1 MVDWLRCCFDGC
13 VSRASAFCVYAVRV
27 CVCFVFLQVLQSAF
41 DRLHIDKHID
51 VQRLTRGK
59 YMDNLEFMQ
68 VRYCMKAI
76 HLLFAPPVLSWSLC
90 LWSFF
95 SP

>member
-1 MVDWLRCCFDGC
+1 
-13 VSRASAFCVYAVRV
+13 
-27 CVCFVFLQVLQSAF
+27 QVLQSAF

-68 VRYCMKAI
+68 
-76 HLLFAPPVLSWSLC
+76 
-90 LWSFF
+90 
-95 SP
+95 